1 MPATLSH
8 PEAEINTIQL
18 VARLL
23 FALIIAALAIPVHA
37 RDEKIT
43 IEVPVFEGGEGKE
56 FFLVAAREYE
66 KVRPDII
73 VDLHPDPRIADKV
86 RVRILEG
93 TFFEI
98 TNAFINYWPLIR
110 NGDVLALDEFLDGP
124 NWEGDMTWRESFLP
138 GTLDVYVLD
147 GKTYGIPFA
156 YFPQVIWYNKK
167 MFREHGW
174 EPPRTWDEL
183 FALSEKIQAAG
194 IPAMTFQGR
203 YPYYARPLIDNPM
216 YQLAGPQR
224 WLDMKRGVAGSFQN
238 PEFIESA
245 RLVQKL
251 ATKYFQQGALGMS
264 HTEAQMQFFNG
275 KVAMIPCGGW
285 LKSEMMGK
293 IPEDFELG
301 SFNIPSVGAKAVVD
315 TSAINGGSN
324 PYFVM
329 AKSKHPREAVDF
341 LRFMTSRTMAAKFSR
356 IQDIP
361 SVIRGASEGNLS
373 RDLSD
378 IVTMMGAAKTT
389 FGSVPG
395 EGYPELEQVWNDAM
409 RRLVTPGATT
419 PEKLAEELEKAA
431 ATVRN
436 RAANPD
442 EIRINHV
449 AKPLL
454 LLAALALAAA
464 VAVWSLLSAPR
475 KKRDSIAPVA
485 PLPRMS
491 WINVLIFVGPAAIL
505 YAAFVIFPSL
515 RSFSWSLHEWN
526 GLTNMAA
533 MPFKGLLN
541 FRRLL
546 FESNAFWIALS
557 NNLFIMIVVPLFV
570 IPFSLLVASCISRGI
585 VGAKFFRI
593 VFFFPSL
600 LGAVAVALLWVNV
613 YNPKGGLINAVLVS
627 LGFNSFDGFP
637 WLAPDNLY
645 WALIP
650 ISIWGACGFNI
661 VLYLAAMESVPP
673 DFYEAAT
680 IDGAS
685 PLKQFFTITIPLIW
699 DVLAISIVFMV
710 IGGMKAFDLIWLLTN
725 QRPPTES
732 HVVATRMI
740 QTMFDE
746 FRVGEAAAV
755 AVLLFLM
762 VFLGSAATLRI
773 MKRDTV
779 EL

>member
-1 MPATLSH
+1 
-8 PEAEINTIQL
+8 
-18 VARLL
+18 
-23 FALIIAALAIPVHA
+23 
-37 RDEKIT
+37 
-43 IEVPVFEGGEGKE
+43 
-56 FFLVAAREYE
+56 
-66 KVRPDII
+66 
-73 VDLHPDPRIADKV
+73 
-86 RVRILEG
+86 
-93 TFFEI
+93 
-98 TNAFINYWPLIR
+98 
-110 NGDVLALDEFLDGP
+110 
-124 NWEGDMTWRESFLP
+124 
-138 GTLDVYVLD
+138 
-147 GKTYGIPFA
+147 
-156 YFPQVIWYNKK
+156 
-167 MFREHGW
+167 
-174 EPPRTWDEL
+174 
-183 FALSEKIQAAG
+183 
-194 IPAMTFQGR
+194 
-203 YPYYARPLIDNPM
+203 
-216 YQLAGPQR
+216 
-224 WLDMKRGVAGSFQN
+224 
-238 PEFIESA
+238 
-245 RLVQKL
+245 
-251 ATKYFQQGALGMS
+251 
-264 HTEAQMQFFNG
+264 MQFFNG
-275 KVAMIPCGGW
+275 SVAMIPCGGW
-285 LKSEMMGK
+285 LKSEMQGK
-293 IPEDFELG
+293 IPGDFELG

-341 LRFMTSRTMAAKFSR
+341 LRFMTSRTMAAKFSQ

-373 RDLSD
+373 KDLSD

-409 RRLVTPGATT
+409 RRLVTPGGTT

-442 EIRINHV
+442 RITVKHY

-454 LLAALALAAA
+454 LLAALAIAAA
-464 VAVWSLLSAPR
+464 VAIWSLVTSPR
-475 KKRDSIAPVA
+475 HGRKSVAPVA
-485 PLPRMS
+485 TLPRMS
-491 WINVLIFVGPAAIL
+491 WVNVLLFVGPAALL
-505 YAAFVIFPSL
+505 YATFVIFPSF
-515 RSFSWSLHEWN
+515 RSFSWSLHDWN
-526 GLTNMAA
+526 GLTDMAA
-533 MPFKGLLN
+533 MPFKGLLH

-546 FESNAFWIALS
+546 FESDAFWIALS

-585 VGAKFFRI
+585 VGAKFFRV

-613 YNPKGGLINAVLVS
+613 YNPSGGLLNEVLAPILEPLGPKVVS
-627 LGFNSFDGFP
+627 LANFLSGTLGMEWFGARVNGLGLWMSAIRHFP
-637 WLAPDNLY
+637 WLSPDNLY

-661 VLYLAAMESVPP
+661 VLYLAAMESVPQ

-685 PLKQFFTITIPLIW
+685 PVTQFFTITIPLIW